1 MGRQKRSSN
10 ALLAEVFVEVVE
22 DRAAA
27 SEPFL
32 VSLVRHRDAVDQSLY
47 AAGLLPSE
55 LAVLQVYV
63 VDDFGDR
70 LERWERS
77 RAPCD
82 RYHQFVH
89 RMLWNTLGSSS
100 A

>member
-1 MGRQKRSSN
+1 MTRMSA
-10 ALLAEVFVEVVE
+10 ALLAEVFVEIVE

-32 VSLVRHRDAVDQSLY
+32 VPLVRHRDAVNQSLD
-47 AAGLLPSE
+47 AGGLVSSE

-70 LERWERS
+70 
-77 RAPCD
+77 
-82 RYHQFVH
+82 Q
-89 RMLWNTLGSSS
+89 
-100 A
+100 